1 MASPSV
7 SQAVCHAATTASVVW
22 LLALDFIFTRCVSPC
37 PQNFNI
43 GCCAIEKS
51 LRLIADRRVRFFTFM
66 FLSTLV
72 LRQGGNLSN
81 PIQASENIVIL
92 QTNECTFSVNSS
104 SHLLT
109 CHFLSWM
116 SHLFATG
123 ADYKKRSRGLA
134 SQLLSWT
141 S

>member
-7 SQAVCHAATTASVVW
+7 SQAVCHAATTASVIW

-37 PQNFNI
+37 SQNFNI

-72 LRQGGNLSN
+72 LGQGNLSN
-81 PIQASENIVIL
+81 PIQALENIVIP
-92 QTNECTFSVNSS
+92 QTNECTSSVNSS

-116 SHLFATG
+116 SHLLCNG
-123 ADYKKRSRGLA
+123 CRLQKRSRGLA